1 MKNKQAISIIVLAI
15 IFIVIVCVALFLF
28 RGVIVTTL
36 AEKIFLKAGKPL
48 QFGSYTVLIDKI
60 EGNKLY
66 GIKVS
71 SKNKRFKVK
80 SGDYIYMPEKNAIKF
95 NLIDGVADDYD
106 PQNPRE
112 FHTLTFEQ
120 SYITIKLKPSGG
132 YEKQM

>member
-48 QFGSYTVLIDKI
+48 QFGSYTVLIDKV

-71 SKNKRFKVK
+71 SKNRRFKAK
-80 SGDYIYMPEKNAIKF
+80 SGDYIYIPEKNAIKF
-95 NLIDGVADDYD
+95 NLIEGVAEDYD
-106 PQNPRE
+106 PKNPRE
-112 FHTLTFEQ
+112 FHTLTFQQ
-120 SYITIKLKPSGG
+120 SYITIKLNPSAA
-132 YEKQM
+132 K